1 MPITINHV
9 ISLSPALEIL
19 VLSKFDDLNQKLDAL
34 EAALATEKTE
44 DEAKTAEIANLRTQL
59 GGSLTAEQAT
69 TLEAHIQTLLDNAP
83 NTVTPDV
90 PPAPAPTPEPA
101 PTPAPDPNT
110 PPA

>member
-1 MPITINHV
+1 M
-9 ISLSPALEIL
+9 EIL
-19 VLSKFDDLNQKLDAL
+19 VLSKFDDMSSKLDAL

-59 GGSLTAEQAT
+59 SGSLTAEQAT

-90 PPAPAPTPEPA
+90 PPAPAPTPD
-101 PTPAPDPNT
+101 PTPTPTPDPNA